1 MDRCGTG
8 RRRSMAAGVVI
19 LLAISAV
26 AGVYQLLALAA
37 CLAFRRQPAPRSLES
52 GSVSILK
59 PLYGVDSAL
68 RGAIASH
75 TILEGK
81 YEFLCGIREGDPA
94 AEVVADFPTV
104 RLIPC
109 TTITPNRKVGSLI
122 DLTRASRYPILVVN
136 DADIRVEPDY
146 LAHVTAPLSDPTVGL
161 VTCMFRPEGDTTAAR
176 FEALGVATD
185 LVPSMIVARALGVK
199 DFASG
204 ATMAFR
210 RSDLERIGGFEAIGG
225 YLADDYQLGHRI
237 HSLGLKCVLSDTIVA
252 THLGGGWGDV
262 WRHQVRWARTVR
274 VSKFWGYV
282 GLPLAFASV
291 WAVAL
296 IAAGYLGWA
305 LALLAVRMAM
315 AIAGGWLVLRSRDV
329 LRMLL
334 LVPLRDLFTAA
345 AWLAGLFGRTVLW
358 RGQRLPIDR
367 EGRIQNHG

>member
-1 MDRCGTG
+1 
-8 RRRSMAAGVVI
+8 MAARAVI
-19 LLAISAV
+19 LLAIAAAS
-26 AGVYQLLALAA
+26 GVYQVIALLA
-37 CLAFRRQPAPRSLES
+37 CVGFRRGQGP
-52 GSVSILK
+52 GSSQEKLRGQTQGVSILK

-75 TILEGK
+75 TVLEGQ
-81 YEFLCGIREGDPA
+81 YEFLCGVRDGDPA
-94 AEVVADFPTV
+94 AAVVADFPTV

-109 TTITPNRKVGSLI
+109 STVTPNRKVGSLI
-122 DLTRASRYPILVVN
+122 DLARAARFPILVVN
-136 DADIRVEPDY
+136 DADIRVERDY

-237 HSLGLKCVLSDTIVA
+237 HSLGLKCVLSDAIVA

-296 IAAGYLGWA
+296 IASGYWEWG

-315 AIAGGWLVLRSRDV
+315 AIAGGWLVLRSPDV
-329 LRMLL
+329 VRMLF

-345 AWLAGLFGRTVLW
+345 AWLAGLFGKTVLW

-367 EGRIQNHG
+367 EGRIQNRG

>member
-1 MDRCGTG
+1 
-8 RRRSMAAGVVI
+8 
-19 LLAISAV
+19 
-26 AGVYQLLALAA
+26 
-37 CLAFRRQPAPRSLES
+37 
-52 GSVSILK
+52 
-59 PLYGVDSAL
+59 
-68 RGAIASH
+68 
-75 TILEGK
+75 
-81 YEFLCGIREGDPA
+81 
-94 AEVVADFPTV
+94 
-104 RLIPC
+104 
-109 TTITPNRKVGSLI
+109 
-122 DLTRASRYPILVVN
+122 
-136 DADIRVEPDY
+136 
-146 LAHVTAPLSDPTVGL
+146 
-161 VTCMFRPEGDTTAAR
+161 
-176 FEALGVATD
+176 
-185 LVPSMIVARALGVK
+185 
-199 DFASG
+199 
-204 ATMAFR
+204 MAFR

-252 THLGGGWGDV
+252 THLGGDWGDV

-296 IAAGYLGWA
+296 IAAGYWEWA

-315 AIAGGWLVLRSRDV
+315 AIAAGWLVLRSPDV

-367 EGRIQNHG
+367 EGRIQNQV